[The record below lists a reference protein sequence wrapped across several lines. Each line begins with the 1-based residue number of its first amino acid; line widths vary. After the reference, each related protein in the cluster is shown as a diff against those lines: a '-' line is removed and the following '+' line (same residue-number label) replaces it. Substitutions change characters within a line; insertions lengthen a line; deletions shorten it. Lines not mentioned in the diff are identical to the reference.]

1 MTKTVLSLLCLGTLS
16 LSVAGCGQPQPADA
30 PEAPALDEL
39 SPEGLVAEPSNDVE
53 LTAQATIDKTRA
65 QQVVDAINSY
75 RDKGGVRCPDGKTY
89 PRVPK
94 LTVNRYLTTAAELH
108 SADMADNKYFSHTGR
123 TGSTP
128 ATRAKA
134 AGYTGGTYIGENI
147 AAGNDTAAKTVAQWI
162 GSSGHCVN
170 LMSANYKSTG
180 VGVAYNAS
188 APYRWY
194 WTQMFANP

>member
-123 TGSTP
+123 TGSDQRQP
-128 ATRAKA
+128 GGGSHGSRACRSGRCLEKA
-134 AGYTGGTYIGENI
+134 A
-147 AAGNDTAAKTVAQWI
+147 
-162 GSSGHCVN
+162 HC
-170 LMSANYKSTG
+170 S
-180 VGVAYNAS
+180 
-188 APYRWY
+188 
-194 WTQMFANP
+194 